1 MRHNYTDIT
10 LRFLQPNK
18 IICREGRVNLQ
29 SIPQLLAG
37 FNSQQ
42 LRVYLKLHNIY
53 LELTFTNPRDDDNE
67 DSDEGNNSNNSNN
80 NKSSSSRNKKT
91 TTTPVII
98 MSEQD

>member
-53 LELTFTNPRDDDNE
+53 LELTLQIHETM
-67 DSDEGNNSNNSNN
+67 
-80 NKSSSSRNKKT
+80 T
-91 TTTPVII
+91 TKRVTRVTTAATATTIRAVAAGTRK
-98 MSEQD
+98 Q